1 MIRRL
6 LAAGAVLVGV
16 LAFTA
21 SAGATTLGLAVPP
34 TGAGPTG
41 CLGAGTVVGQMT
53 DDPSTPF
60 TVPSGGGVITQWA
73 TYTASDTPGT
83 SVTFLVLDPVNGG
96 SSYTVVGTD
105 TETIPGPLPANGE
118 ASFTLATPIHAA
130 AGDTLGIYTPAGGA
144 ICFFEGGSV
153 PTNDVLF
160 AATGSATTGQTLTY
174 TGDKSTG
181 GYALNLSATLVTTED
196 AGVQASTIG
205 SPAGVGAPAVLTA
218 SVSNNGPGLTPITFT
233 DQVPSG
239 LQIQSAAADYG
250 TCATSGQTVTC
261 TITGL
266 PVGQSATVDVFVT
279 TSAPG
284 SFVNNIAV
292 TLGAGLTDPN
302 SSNNTASATLVV
314 NQPQPTQQCIVPKLP
329 KITTAAARTLLK
341 ELGCTVH
348 VSTEH
353 SSVTKGLVIGVKG
366 KTGSFPYH
374 QAVTLIVSSGR
385 KPKKRKHH

>member
-6 LAAGAVLVGV
+6 LAGGAVLVGV

-21 SAGATTLGLAVPP
+21 SAGATTLGLAAPP
-34 TGAGPTG
+34 TGAAPGP
-41 CLGAGTVVGQMT
+41 CLGPGTVVGQMT

-73 TYTASDTPGT
+73 TYTTGDTAGT

-105 TETIPGPLPANGE
+105 TETIPTPLPASGE

-130 AGDTLGIYTPAGGA
+130 AGDTLGIYTAAAGA
-144 ICFFEGGSV
+144 VCFFDGPQV
-153 PTNDVLF
+153 PTNDVVF
-160 AATGSATTGQTLTY
+160 AGTGSATTGQTLTY
-174 TGDKSTG
+174 SGVKSTG
-181 GYALNLSATLVTTED
+181 GYALNLSATLVNTED

-218 SVSNNGPGLTPITFT
+218 SVSNNGPELTPISFT
-233 DQVPSG
+233 DQVPAG
-239 LQIQSAAADYG
+239 LQIQSATAGLG
-250 TCATSGQTVTC
+250 TCAVSGQLVTC

-266 PVGQSATVDVFVT
+266 AVGTSASVDVVVVPAAAGSYTNDVT
-279 TSAPG
+279 VSVPG
-284 SFVNNIAV
+284 S
-292 TLGAGLTDPN
+292 TDPT
-302 SSNNTASATLVV
+302 SSNNTASATLAV
-314 NQPQPTQQCIVPKLP
+314 NQPKPTQQCIVPKLP
-329 KITTAAARTLLK
+329 KIPTAAARTLLK

-348 VSTEH
+348 VSTKH

-385 KPKKRKHH
+385 KPKKRKRH